1 MLELMSDERII
12 TKSIIGKTIVSKTG
26 KTFGKVGDIVF
37 ETRTGELIYLLID
50 TPTSYA
56 NTFELEANKDSQLQ
70 IPFSSVLAVGDFIVI
85 QDEDLA

>member
-1 MLELMSDERII
+1 MSDDRLISKKI
-12 TKSIIGKTIVSKTG
+12 VGKTIVSKAG

-56 NTFELEANKDSQLQ
+56 TSFELEANKEGKLQ
-70 IPFSSVLAVGDFIVI
+70 VPFSSVLAIGDFVVI
-85 QDEDLA
+85 QEEDLA